1 MGDAPVTR
9 PGASFVVIHS
19 TLHDPTDDRDGTR
32 VRLEPRT
39 HRSRVSALPR
49 ALVVLWTRNTR
60 RLDART
66 LAVRLSSDACIPLR
80 QPDVTRGPETR
91 AARRARSASRRS
103 PCDGSRPNK
112 VLDTRLGVTS
122 NERNVSRRLRR
133 CRGQGLA
140 YHGLGL
146 LQDTAKMFCAQ
157 EALRVDL
164 VDVLG
169 PGRPRSE
176 PSVLRDHLQPADRR
190 GVARRTRQHA
200 LNTHPAPP
208 ASRSARWLPAPRA
221 QWRGPARTEHAC
233 PCRERAGPRR
243 CRRAPAARA
252 RKDKASPY
260 SKP

>member
-91 AARRARSASRRS
+91 AARRARSAPRRS

-146 LQDTAKMFCAQ
+146 LQDTAKMFCALSRKKTYLH
-157 EALRVDL
+157 EFLAF
-164 VDVLG
+164 
-169 PGRPRSE
+169 
-176 PSVLRDHLQPADRR
+176 RR
-190 GVARRTRQHA
+190 GRACAEFTMTFRIGWTHIQDLCSVSRRLSTSAMRARLEHSWQRDREPAQGRQHCRGA
-200 LNTHPAPP
+200 THLWT
-208 ASRSARWLPAPRA
+208 ASRSPFVRVPRA
-221 QWRGPARTEHAC
+221 CLKLPGRRKQDSS
-233 PCRERAGPRR
+233 RE
-243 CRRAPAARA
+243 
-252 RKDKASPY
+252 
-260 SKP
+260 